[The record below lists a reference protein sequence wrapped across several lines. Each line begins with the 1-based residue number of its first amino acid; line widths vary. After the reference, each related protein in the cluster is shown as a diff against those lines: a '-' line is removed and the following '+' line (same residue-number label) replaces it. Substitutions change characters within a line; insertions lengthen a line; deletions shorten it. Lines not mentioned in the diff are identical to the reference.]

1 MRYRSSKYGE
11 RTNLGTRT
19 FAIIPIAS
27 AIILLF
33 IFAPLTIP
41 LGLGTLGLILIMNQV
56 CKRRRK
62 NPKTGKWEWC
72 PPQEGVSY
80 LWPKDSKDPSGSYPK
95 FQSNDKKRGVKI
107 P

>member
-1 MRYRSSKYGE
+1 
-11 RTNLGTRT
+11 
-19 FAIIPIAS
+19 
-27 AIILLF
+27 
-33 IFAPLTIP
+33 
-41 LGLGTLGLILIMNQV
+41 MNQV